1 MQMQIDFE
9 ELANELHL
17 VHTTRLALRPLAL
30 SDAWP
35 LWEATRNPSF
45 NMGLLWEQPTQ
56 VSQVFERV
64 EAILHAAEQ
73 GRLAAVSAVV
83 KETGQWVGLFRFL
96 PNAANPVNAV
106 EMGIWTHPAFWHGRV
121 GLELGMAC
129 VHSAFSLSDA
139 QLLLGA
145 AAPSNRGACQLNRLC
160 GLVPV
165 RTVWRKHETLADVE
179 LIEYEITRE
188 QWLAQRAQDA
198 RGGRKVFEQVMLP
211 GRQGAAGRMAMV
223 TPLPAPQPVQPVQP
237 VQPAVPAA
245 LQPNPA
251 GEALIE
257 LRQAA

>member
-1 MQMQIDFE
+1 MEHHMQIDFE

-17 VHTTRLALRPLAL
+17 VHTPRLALRPLAL
-30 SDAWP
+30 ADAWP
-35 LWEATRNPSF
+35 LWEATRNPAF
-45 NMGLLWEQPTQ
+45 NSGLLWEQPRQ

-64 EAILHAAEQ
+64 EAILQAAEQ

-96 PNAANPVNAV
+96 PHAANPVNAI

-129 VHSAFSLSDA
+129 VSSAFSLSDA

-179 LIEYEITRE
+179 LIEHEITRE

-211 GRQGAAGRMAMV
+211 GRQGAAGRMATV
-223 TPLPAPQPVQPVQP
+223 TPLPAPQP

>member
-1 MQMQIDFE
+1 MQIDFE

-17 VHTTRLALRPLAL
+17 VHTPRLALRPLAL
-30 SDAWP
+30 ADAWP
-35 LWEATRNPSF
+35 LWEATRNPAF
-45 NMGLLWEQPTQ
+45 NSGLLWEQPTQ

-64 EAILHAAEQ
+64 EAIMQATER

-83 KETGQWVGLFRFL
+83 KETGQWVGLFRL
-96 PNAANPVNAV
+96 QAHASNPAAIELGV
-106 EMGIWTHPAFWHGRV
+106 WTHPVFWHGRV
-121 GLELGMAC
+121 GLELGLAC
-129 VHSAFSLSDA
+129 VGAAFSRSDA
-139 QLLLGA
+139 QLLVGA
-145 AAPSNRGACQLNRLC
+145 AAPSNRGACHLNRLG

-179 LIEYEITRE
+179 LIEHEITRE

-211 GRQGAAGRMAMV
+211 GRQGAAGRMATV
-223 TPLPAPQPVQPVQP
+223 TPLPAPQP

>member
-35 LWEATRNPSF
+35 LWEATRNPAF
-45 NMGLLWEQPTQ
+45 NAGLLWEQPTQ

-64 EAILHAAEQ
+64 EAILRAAQ
-73 GRLAAVSAVV
+73 RGRLAAVSAVV
-83 KETGQWVGLFRFL
+83 KETGQWVGLFRL
-96 PNAANPVNAV
+96 QPHASSPAAI
-106 EMGIWTHPAFWHGRV
+106 ELGIWMHPAFWHGRFS
-121 GLELGMAC
+121 LEFAKGCANA
-129 VHSAFSLSDA
+129 AFSLSDA
-139 QLLLGA
+139 QLLVGA
-145 AAPSNRGACQLNRLC
+145 AAPANRGACHLNRLG

-179 LIEYEITRE
+179 LIEHEITRE

-237 VQPAVPAA
+237 AVPAA